1 MQVVPCHSYSL
12 FTNAGFCSI
21 VAEMYP
27 LSAAHLFEGA
37 GAGVGAIEEVA
48 EGFSASGIALCVC
61 AGKCDNCAMLTP
73 NRAISPLSSLSFLLS
88 APFLLRKLWC
98 LILPSRISAAP
109 SPSASSGS
117 ASARLSR
124 ELRVAE
130 DLFAAA
136 PRRRGF
142 EEDLEM
148 REEEEEM
155 RETKEECLMVRL
167 SRLEERKESVV
178 EAFWRK
184 VFWGARGWME
194 LLMRAWRRAVADGFW
209 GAFWIEV
216 SEIEVKLRLR
226 RGRVYTILKG
236 GLLECHM

>member
-1 MQVVPCHSYSL
+1 MQITPYQSYSL

-27 LSAAHLFEGA
+27 LSAAHLFDVA
-37 GAGVGAIEEVA
+37 GAGIEALETGKELA
-48 EGFSASGIALCVC
+48 KGFSGSGTALCVC
-61 AGKCDNCAMLTP
+61 AGKCDNCAILTP
-73 NRAISPLSSLSFLLS
+73 NLAISPFSNLSFLFN

-98 LILPSRISAAP
+98 LIFPSRISAAP

-124 ELRVAE
+124 ELRVA
-130 DLFAAA
+130 DFLFA

-142 EEDLEM
+142 EDLEM
-148 REEEEEM
+148 REEEEM

-167 SRLEERKESVV
+167 SRFEERKESVV

-194 LLMRAWRRAVADGFW
+194 FVMRAWRRAVADGFW
-209 GAFWIEV
+209 GA
-216 SEIEVKLRLR
+216 
-226 RGRVYTILKG
+226 
-236 GLLECHM
+236 C